1 MTAGSYLRLIETKLK
16 NTGIPWENSDGG
28 INMGIILAANADH
41 IINNILSY
49 AIYALGAAAPV
60 LFIVFLILCIVQI
73 VKVKKKGAGKTK
85 AVVCGC
91 ISGYFLLVTGAEIAF
106 VLLLASAIAH
116 M

>member
-1 MTAGSYLRLIETKLK
+1 MEIMLAVSSFE
-16 NTGIPWENSDGG
+16 NT
-28 INMGIILAANADH
+28 L
-41 IINNILSY
+41 NNILGY
-49 AIYALGAAAPV
+49 VIYAVGAMAPV

-91 ISGYFLLVTGAEIAF
+91 ISGYFLMVTGAEIAF
-106 VLLLASAIAH
+106 VAMMASAVAH

>member
-1 MTAGSYLRLIETKLK
+1 MAILLAVSSFEKTL
-16 NTGIPWENSDGG
+16 NS
-28 INMGIILAANADH
+28 
-41 IINNILSY
+41 ILSY
-49 AIYALGAAAPV
+49 AIYAVGAMAPV

-91 ISGYFLLVTGAEIAF
+91 ISGYFLMVTGAEIAF

>member
-1 MTAGSYLRLIETKLK
+1 MEIMLAVSSFE
-16 NTGIPWENSDGG
+16 NT
-28 INMGIILAANADH
+28 L
-41 IINNILSY
+41 NNILGY
-49 AIYALGAAAPV
+49 AIYAVGAMAPV

-106 VLLLASAIAH
+106 VILLASAIAH

>member
-1 MTAGSYLRLIETKLK
+1 MK
-16 NTGIPWENSDGG
+16 
-28 INMGIILAANADH
+28 MGIILAANADH

-49 AIYALGAAAPV
+49 VIYALGAMAPV

-91 ISGYFLLVTGAEIAF
+91 ISGYFLMVTGAEIAF
-106 VLLLASAIAH
+106 VAMMASAVAH

>member
-1 MTAGSYLRLIETKLK
+1 
-16 NTGIPWENSDGG
+16 
-28 INMGIILAANADH
+28 MGFILAANAEH
-41 IINNILSY
+41 ILNQILGY
-49 AIYALGAAAPV
+49 VIYVLGAAAPV

-106 VLLLASAIAH
+106 VVMMASAIAH